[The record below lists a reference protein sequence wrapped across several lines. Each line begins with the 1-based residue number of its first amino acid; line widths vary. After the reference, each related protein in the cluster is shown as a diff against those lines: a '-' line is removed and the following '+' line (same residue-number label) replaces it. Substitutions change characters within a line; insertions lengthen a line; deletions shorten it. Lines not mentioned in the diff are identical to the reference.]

1 MYPKLC
7 TSPLF
12 SSKINNMDNTA
23 SEGSCKAILDAPDKT
38 QYPCPTDLP
47 MVQPEGLEKL
57 WEGIEKELAKEIGV
71 EELYGP
77 LDLSKVKLSKFT
89 LRHYLKKRKKKTDR
103 GNKHYKTR
111 RLKLRLE
118 NYRRHAY
125 LTRVQSEYRETL
137 WGRYIFRRKKA
148 RDAKVEFKLTW
159 DIFYEM
165 HVNLGLRPGTDTP
178 WWKYLGSDK
187 RFSLQMSRIDK
198 RGAWEAEN
206 IEFKY
211 MDKHLAFARDLAGG
225 KVPVKSE
232 KRDNWQNVAGHPPE
246 PNENKDV

>member
-1 MYPKLC
+1 MYPKLY

-12 SSKINNMDNTA
+12 SSKINNMDSTP
-23 SEGSCKAILDAPDKT
+23 SESSCRAILDTLDKT
-38 QYPCPTDLP
+38 RYPWLTDLP
-47 MVQPEGLEKL
+47 IVDPRAFESLL
-57 WEGIEKELAKEIGV
+57 EGIEEETKKEIGI

-89 LRHYLKKRKKKTDR
+89 LRHYLKKKRKKKTDR
-103 GNKHYKTR
+103 GSKHYKTR

-125 LTRVQSEYRETL
+125 LTRVQSEYRTTL

-148 RDAKVEFKLTW
+148 KENKVEFKLTW

-198 RGAWEAEN
+198 KGAWEAEN
-206 IEFKY
+206 IEFRY
-211 MDKHLAFARDLAGG
+211 MDKHLAFAKDLIGK
-225 KVPVKSE
+225 KVPIKP
-232 KRDNWQNVAGHPPE
+232 RMHDNRQESAG
-246 PNENKDV
+246 